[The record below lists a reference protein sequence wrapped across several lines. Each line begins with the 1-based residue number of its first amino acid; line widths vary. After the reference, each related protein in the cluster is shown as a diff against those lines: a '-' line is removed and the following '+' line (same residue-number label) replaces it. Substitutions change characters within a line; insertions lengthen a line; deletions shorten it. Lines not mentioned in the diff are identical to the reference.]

1 VTRAPISPKSAV
13 PFVRGWRG
21 LKSNVIYDSMATQ
34 SSGQALLM
42 KERPLS
48 SRKSKTI
55 LIELNSRDRNYLNL
69 VKSNPFQYILP
80 SPIKDIRSIEL
91 IGGTIP
97 AKISNVNA
105 SNNKFTFVESGVRR
119 TIVIPPGYYSEEA
132 LLESLASLLS
142 HGSQSLYGIEVTSL
156 GKLVIFQERFPQ
168 PFGILFLSSETPD
181 VLDPVNGALLEMKT
195 PALLLGFDMSDYYS
209 LNGGIMSPNAF
220 DLNTTS
226 TRIYLYMNFQNS
238 LDLSCIS
245 RGAGRRSP
253 FAIIYLDKESRG
265 YKFLNKETLSPI
277 SYSLPQPI
285 GRLTNIQVEFR
296 DEFHQVV
303 DFNGKDFSL
312 LLECTVLE

>member
-1 VTRAPISPKSAV
+1 
-13 PFVRGWRG
+13 
-21 LKSNVIYDSMATQ
+21 MATQ

-55 LIELNSRDRNYLNL
+55 MLELNSRDRNYLNL
-69 VKSNPFQYILP
+69 VKSNPFQYTLP

-97 AKISNVNA
+97 AKISNINSA
-105 SNNKFTFVESGVRR
+105 NNKFIFREGANDRLI
-119 TIVIPPGYYSEEA
+119 TIPVGYYTIDAIIQELSD
-132 LLESLASLLS
+132 LLS
-142 HGSQSLYGIEVTSL
+142 CGSKSTYILKVSSL
-156 GKLVIFQERFPQ
+156 GKLVILQGEFPQ
-168 PFGILFLSSETPD
+168 PYGLHFFSAASPD
-181 VLDPVNGALLEMKT
+181 VIDPVNGALLEMKT
-195 PALLLGFDMSDYYS
+195 PALLLGFDMSNYYS
-209 LNGGIMSPNAF
+209 MDGVLISPNII
-220 DLNTTS
+220 DLHAAS
-226 TRIYLYMNFQNS
+226 TRLYLYMNLQNS

-253 FAIIYLDKESRG
+253 FAIIYLDKDTHG
-265 YKFLNKETLSPI
+265 YKFLNKETFSPI

-285 GRLTNIQVEFR
+285 GRLTMIQVEFR
-296 DEFHQVV
+296 DEFYQVV